1 MGLFFSKS
9 SQDAR
14 AVSSGS
20 SEDSRSC
27 THGGLGGNI
36 GSTVVGAQVR
46 AHRARAEAPLRRRRL
61 RPFPETLLLFFL
73 LLVTVS
79 FSPMNGLF
87 ADIYIYIYK
96 FSVLVFLWFC
106 FFLFSS
112 WNREAIVARFLTR
125 TSFGVSSPCFSR
137 KRKKARARAGLGER
151 LAHVLPRLRTAPNES
166 GVLFM
171 TPNDRPLSENSK
183 RCF

>member
-1 MGLFFSKS
+1 MHTRGTWGKYRLYCRWCAGTSTP
-9 SQDAR
+9 R
-14 AVSSGS
+14 SSGS
-20 SEDSRSC
+20 ASASAASTPLSRDP
-27 THGGLGGNI
+27 T
-36 GSTVVGAQVR
+36 
-46 AHRARAEAPLRRRRL
+46 
-61 RPFPETLLLFFL
+61 PF
-73 LLVTVS
+73 
-79 FSPMNGLF
+79 FSPSRDRVVFTDEWPFCG
-87 ADIYIYIYK
+87 YIYIYK